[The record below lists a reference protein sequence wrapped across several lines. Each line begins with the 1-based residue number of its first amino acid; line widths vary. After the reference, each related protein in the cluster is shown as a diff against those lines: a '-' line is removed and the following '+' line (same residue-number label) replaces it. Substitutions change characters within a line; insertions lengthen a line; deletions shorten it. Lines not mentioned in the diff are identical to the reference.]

1 MTGRRRR
8 PGRPGGGARA
18 IRAVA
23 VLVVAWWCLVLSA
36 CGSDLGAGDPTGGDE
51 AETAVSN
58 DDDGETLSLG
68 EVRELVEQRAQEA
81 GLGSGDIQ
89 CVIDYLDE
97 TFDAALAGEDAGLAI
112 DEAFGACSTGPA
124 PQVPLEPEEAP
135 GGG

>member
-1 MTGRRRR
+1 V
-8 PGRPGGGARA
+8 
-18 IRAVA
+18 VA
-23 VLVVAWWCLVLSA
+23 TVAVVAWCVGLAA

-58 DDDGETLSLG
+58 DDSGETLSLG

-81 GLGSGDIQ
+81 GLAAGDIR
-89 CVIDYLDE
+89 CVLDYLDE
-97 TFDAALAGEDAGLAI
+97 TFDAALAGEDADLAI